1 MDGATDGGYFGGG
14 DCYDIL
20 RMYPPDRDLVM
31 IVILLLY
38 NTTRRNR
45 FVVFSTAQYLPREV
59 SILHIQ
65 YCSQLV

>member
-31 IVILLLY
+31 IV
-38 NTTRRNR
+38 TTRRNR